1 MIQNQPPDWWK
12 HAVFYQ
18 IYPRSFYDS
27 NNDGIGDLNGVIE
40 KLDYL
45 NDGQGGGLGI
55 DAIWF
60 SPIFKSPQRDVGY
73 DTSDYCDIDP
83 GYGTLADY
91 DRLVEECHRRGI
103 RIVLD
108 LVLNHS
114 SDLHPWFQESKQDR
128 TNPKQDW
135 YVWVDPKDDGSV
147 PNNWL
152 SLFGGKAW
160 TFNEARG
167 QYYMHSFLKEQP
179 DLNWYNPEVREELAK
194 VVRFWMNRGTDGFR
208 LDTVN
213 FFAYDQQLRDNPQR
227 DPSEPILEKGQ
238 AKNPYFHQNTIYSKD
253 RPENLESYGLY
264 ICDVK
269 YRNECGLFLQNRGT
283 DRTPFS
289 GWMALLVL
297 GEP

>member
-1 MIQNQPPDWWK
+1 MMVREEGLASTRFGSLRSSNL
-12 HAVFYQ
+12 
-18 IYPRSFYDS
+18 PR
-27 NNDGIGDLNGVIE
+27 GD
-40 KLDYL
+40 
-45 NDGQGGGLGI
+45 
-55 DAIWF
+55 F
-60 SPIFKSPQRDVGY
+60 GY
-73 DTSDYCDIDP
+73 DTSDYCDIDS

-114 SDLHPWFQESKQDR
+114 SDLHPWFEESKQDR

-179 DLNWYNPEVREELAK
+179 DLNCTTLRSVRNWRK
-194 VVRFWMNRGTDGFR
+194 WFG
-208 LDTVN
+208 
-213 FFAYDQQLRDNPQR
+213 
-227 DPSEPILEKGQ
+227 
-238 AKNPYFHQNTIYSKD
+238 
-253 RPENLESYGLY
+253 
-264 ICDVK
+264 
-269 YRNECGLFLQNRGT
+269 
-283 DRTPFS
+283 S
-289 GWMALLVL
+289 G
-297 GEP
+297 